1 MSLIFFLAAKLAMIF
16 DPMSECPLMSKG
28 FKIQSSQK
36 LKCLLGLYFV
46 VFCGK
51 KMGSNSIWHES
62 RVHDGDFKKKFRS
75 VAHMVPILW
84 PPEKMW
90 IQNIQMSKIAR
101 GENCNHQEFVF

>member
-28 FKIQSSQK
+28 FKSQSSQK
-36 LKCLLGLYFV
+36 LDCILSCFV
-46 VFCGK
+46 ARKWAQIPYSMKV
-51 KMGSNSIWHES
+51 ES
-62 RVHDGDFKKKFRS
+62 MMVILKKKFRS